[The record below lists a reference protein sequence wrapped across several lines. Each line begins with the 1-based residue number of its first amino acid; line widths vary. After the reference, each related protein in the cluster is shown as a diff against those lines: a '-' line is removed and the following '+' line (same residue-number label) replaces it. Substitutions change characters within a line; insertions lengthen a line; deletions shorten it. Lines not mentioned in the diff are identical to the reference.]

1 MPNPFESV
9 SFAKYTPTYV
19 GAPLEQFAKTA
30 EVLNQRY
37 EENKDSMDQLDIAM
51 SNIPVEDADTPIL
64 KARLDKTR
72 DIFKSTLDKGDFEN
86 AGNVVKTAFKEFAT
100 DGAVKAASDN
110 YNIRQKTKAELRDA
124 YEKGTLS
131 ATQYADRTRRF
142 NQYDG
147 IGSPDELGF
156 YNKYDFDMGA
166 KRVDLDEFAAK
177 ALHGYKAD
185 TTSKSG
191 TGVNYS
197 SAEEQ
202 LIGIASSQT
211 TNQVQISNGTRGK
224 FVLEDQLKNNPDAM
238 AYIQDEVRIHNEN
251 NPDNPITT
259 DQFIDDYAMD
269 YVKRYNSV
277 DSATATVELRERDA
291 FKQKMYESQ
300 ATQQEGVG
308 GVESIPLMKD
318 NPYGNDKILQFIEG
332 KARKD
337 KRSTDVV
344 GLPFTINDIF
354 GGLNSD
360 QQQQYNTLKTSLG
373 SDEAV
378 RLYLQNVKKTGVSE
392 TYRSF
397 TPKVAADNKAYL
409 INNFTGRKVYSLKD
423 NKVIDGAEFQNKV
436 LGAKGADWGVA
447 GVASTNNTYLDFT
460 NDASFAM
467 PYIIQVNGE
476 PYAVSLSKGEMDM
489 KGLDF
494 TASNQL
500 TKSYRSGTMQPMI
513 NPRTRQEFKVRY
525 LDKRSIGGA
534 EELMIYDKQGRGV
547 GSVPYTGNDQ
557 LDLGNFYK
565 LTENTK

>member
-1 MPNPFESV
+1 MPNPFENV

-30 EVLNQRY
+30 DVLNQRY
-37 EENKDSMDQLDIAM
+37 EENKDAIDQLDIAM

-64 KARLDKTR
+64 KARIDKTR

-86 AGNVVKTAFKEFAT
+86 ATNVVKTAFKDFAM
-100 DGAVKAASDN
+100 DGAVKAASEN
-110 YNIRQKTKAELRDA
+110 YTIRQKTKAELRDA
-124 YEKGTLS
+124 YEKGSLS
-131 ATQYADRTRRF
+131 ATQYGDRTKRF
-142 NQYDG
+142 NQYEG
-147 IGSPDELGF
+147 IGNPDELGF
-156 YNKYDFDMGA
+156 YNRYEFDMGA

-177 ALHGYKAD
+177 ALHGFKAD
-185 TTSKSG
+185 TISKSG
-191 TGVNYS
+191 TGINYGS
-197 SAEEQ
+197 PEEQ
-202 LIGIASSQT
+202 MMGVAKSQT
-211 TNQVQISNGTRGK
+211 TNQIQISDGTKGK

-251 NPDNPITT
+251 NPDNPITA

-269 YVKRYNSV
+269 YVKRYNNV
-277 DSATATVELRERDA
+277 DRATATVELRERDA

-318 NPYGNDKILQFIEG
+318 TPYGNDKILQFIEN
-332 KARKD
+332 KNKRER
-337 KRSTDVV
+337 RSTDVV

-360 QQQQYNTLKTSLG
+360 QQQQYNILKISLG

-378 RLYLQNVKKTGVSE
+378 RLYLQNVKKSGISE

-409 INNFTGRKVYSLKD
+409 ANNFTGRKVYSLKD
-423 NKVIDGAEFQNKV
+423 NKVISGTDFQKDILSKSNT
-436 LGAKGADWGVA
+436 DWGVS
-447 GVASTNNTYLDFT
+447 GVASTNNTYVDFT

-489 KGLDF
+489 KGIDF
-494 TASNQL
+494 TTSNQL
-500 TKSYRSGTMQPMI
+500 TKSYRSGTMQPVL
-513 NPRTRQEFKVRY
+513 NPKTKQEFKVRY
-525 LDKRSIGGA
+525 LDKRSVGGA
-534 EELMIYDKQGRGV
+534 EELMIYNKNGAGV
-547 GSVPYTGNDQ
+547 GSIPYTGNDQ
-557 LDLGNFYK
+557 FDLGNFYK